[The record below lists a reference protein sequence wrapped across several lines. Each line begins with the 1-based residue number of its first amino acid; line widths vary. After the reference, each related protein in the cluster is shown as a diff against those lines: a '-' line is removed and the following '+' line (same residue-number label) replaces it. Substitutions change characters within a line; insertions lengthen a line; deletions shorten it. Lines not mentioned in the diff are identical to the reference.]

1 MSVKLTKRTA
11 ADILKRGVSSVRIKP
26 DAIEDAKKAIT
37 REDVRALIKNGRVYA
52 LKEKSNLSIYS
63 KILKE
68 KRAKGRRRGKGRK
81 KGTRKARGT
90 MTYQKK
96 VRAQRRILAELKE
109 EKVINNEMF
118 KKFYALVKGGSFQT
132 KMTLINHI
140 KSKGVGITDEQMDK
154 LKHI

>member
-1 MSVKLTKRTA
+1 MSIKLTKRTA
-11 ADILKRGVSSVRIKP
+11 ASTLKRGKSSIRIKH
-26 DAIEDAKKAIT
+26 DALEDAGKAIT

-52 LKEKSNLSIYS
+52 LKEKENISVYS
-63 KILKE
+63 KILKD

-96 VRAQRRILAELKE
+96 VRAQRRILAELKK
-109 EKVINNEMF
+109 EKAINNEMF
-118 KKFYALVKGGSFQT
+118 KKFYALVKGGTFQT
-132 KMTLINHI
+132 KMILINHI
-140 KSKGVGITDEQMDK
+140 KSRGVNLTDEQMNK

>member
-1 MSVKLTKRTA
+1 MSIKLTKRVA
-11 ADILKRGVSSVRIKP
+11 ANILKRGVSSIRIKS
-26 DAIEDAKKAIT
+26 DAIEDAGKAIT

-52 LKEKSNLSIYS
+52 LKEKENISMYS
-63 KILKE
+63 KVLKE

-81 KGTRKARGT
+81 KGTRKARGM

-96 VRAQRRILAELKE
+96 VRAQRRILSELKK
-109 EKVINNEMF
+109 EKAINNEMF

-140 KSKGVGITDEQMDK
+140 KSKGVSITDEQMNK